1 LRLRKDKR
9 GISHVI
15 EAFFAAVLLIA
26 CLALIPSQPAISG
39 SSSNLSST
47 ANNILLSLDGDG
59 QLATL
64 IDNRDWAALKSSVQA
79 ALPLT
84 SWFNLTVFDAEMNC
98 INDFPISNAGLGS
111 GNVFSQEY
119 VCVSQSSNFTV
130 YVLRLQ
136 LSTVT

>member
-1 LRLRKDKR
+1 LRLQKDKR

-15 EAFFAAVLLIA
+15 EAFFAAVLLMS
-26 CLALIPSQPAISG
+26 CLALIPSQPALST

-47 ANNILLSLDGDG
+47 ANNILLSLDSDG

-64 IDNRDWAALKSSVQA
+64 IDNRDWAALKSSVQS

-84 SWFNLTVFDAEMNC
+84 AWFNLTVFDANMTCLNEY
-98 INDFPISNAGLGS
+98 PISNAGVGS
-111 GNVFSQEY
+111 GTVFSQDY
-119 VCVSQSSNFTV
+119 VCVSQSCNFTV